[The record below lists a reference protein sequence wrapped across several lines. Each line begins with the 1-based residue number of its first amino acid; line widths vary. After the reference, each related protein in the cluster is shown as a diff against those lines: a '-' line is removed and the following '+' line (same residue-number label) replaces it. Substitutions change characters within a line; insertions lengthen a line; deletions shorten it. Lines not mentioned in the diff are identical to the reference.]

1 MLQSQDP
8 SLPGPAAGVDLPG
21 RDRLL
26 AFFTAIAI
34 VTVLYVGRDVFVP
47 IAVAILLSFVL
58 APVILVLRRVR
69 VPRTAA
75 AVVVV
80 IATFVGLLALGSVI
94 ALQTSDL
101 VAELPKYRFN
111 LSEKIRSVK
120 EATGG
125 SGTFERTM
133 DMIQDLGRELE
144 APDPAKAVKEE
155 GGPFATG
162 GRPLPVEIRQPPPG
176 TLGTLSTVMA
186 PLLHPLAT
194 IGIIFIFVLFILLQR
209 EDLRN
214 RFVRL
219 AGAHDMQRTTAA
231 LDDAAR
237 RLSRFFLTQVA
248 LNAAFGTVIGVGLW
262 LIGVPSPLLFGIA
275 AAVLRF
281 VPYVGA
287 AVAAALPIG
296 FALAVDPGWTMV
308 LSAFALFIVVEPLVG
323 HVIEPLLYGRS
334 TGLSPVAVIAA
345 ATFWT
350 WLWGPIGLLLS
361 TPLTLCL
368 VVLGRHVESLEFLDV
383 ALGDRPPLSDS
394 ELLYQRLLA
403 GDPIEAAA
411 SAEDVLR
418 QTDLDAYCDG
428 VVLPALKL
436 AQRDA
441 ARGALDAE
449 RQVRIRDTL
458 ADLLE
463 HLPAPEDKV
472 AADGAEADDA
482 GPRPEGPSVLVLPA
496 RSALDEA
503 AAQLLVYRLT
513 ADGVAAEAAAPGGAR
528 RLATGQ
534 AGMVVLAYLSPATP
548 AHRRY
553 TIRTLSRDR
562 TGRRVVVADFMA
574 EEPPPVLQGEA
585 AAVSTVKGAVEA
597 AQMEA
602 PASEPAAP
610 AVVPVRAGAA

>member
-1 MLQSQDP
+1 MLQSRDP
-8 SLPGPAAGVDLPG
+8 SFSDPVGGTDLPG
-21 RDRLL
+21 RDRVL
-26 AFFTAIAI
+26 AFFAAIAI
-34 VTVLYVGRDVFVP
+34 VTVLYVGREVFVP
-47 IAVAILLSFVL
+47 IAVAILLSFVM
-58 APVILVLRRVR
+58 APVIRVLRGIK
-69 VPRTAA
+69 VPRSAA
-75 AVVVV
+75 VISVVVV
-80 IATFVGLLALGSVI
+80 TFLGLIALGGVLALQV
-94 ALQTSDL
+94 TDL
-101 VAELPKYRFN
+101 VAELPKYRIN
-111 LSEKIRSVK
+111 LSEKIRSIK
-120 EATGG
+120 DATGG

-133 DMIQDLGRELE
+133 DMLQDLGRELE
-144 APDPAKAVKEE
+144 APRPGQGEE
-155 GGPFATG
+155 GLLAATD
-162 GRPLPVEIRQPPPG
+162 GRPIPVEIKQPPPG

-194 IGIIFIFVLFILLQR
+194 LGIIFIFVLFILFQR

-214 RFVRL
+214 RVVRL

-231 LDDAAR
+231 LDDAAS
-237 RLSRFFLTQVA
+237 RLSRFFLAQVA
-248 LNAAFGTVIGVGLW
+248 LNASFGAVIGVGLW
-262 LIGVPSPLLFGIA
+262 LIGVPSALLWGIA

-308 LSAFALFIVVEPLVG
+308 LSAAALFIVVEPLVG

-368 VVLGRHVESLEFLDV
+368 VVLGRHVESLEFIDV

-403 GDPIEAAA
+403 ADPVEAAA
-411 SAEDVLR
+411 AAEEVLR
-418 QTDLDAYCDG
+418 QKDLDAYCDG
-428 VVLPALKL
+428 VVMPALKL

-441 ARGALDAE
+441 ARGALDAG
-449 RQVRIRDTL
+449 RQERIRDTL
-458 ADLLE
+458 ADLLD
-463 HLPAPEDKV
+463 HLPEPEEKLTQE
-472 AADGAEADDA
+472 ADAEDDA
-482 GPRPEGPSVLVLPA
+482 GPRPEGPRVLVLPA

-503 AAQLLVYRLT
+503 AGLLLVYRLM
-513 ADGVAAEAAAPGGAR
+513 ADGIQAEAAPPGGAR
-528 RLATGQ
+528 RLASGQ
-534 AGMVVLAYLSPATP
+534 AEAIILAYLSPATP

-553 TIRTLSRDR
+553 TIRSLNRDPSAR
-562 TGRRVVVADFMA
+562 RRVMVADFMS
-574 EEPPPVLQGEA
+574 EGPPPVLQGEA

-597 AQMEA
+597 AQVEA
-602 PASEPAAP
+602 AYEPTAP
-610 AVVPVRAGAA
+610 TVVPARAGAA

>member
-8 SLPGPAAGVDLPG
+8 SLPGPAAGADLPG

-47 IAVAILLSFVL
+47 IAVAILLAFVL

-101 VAELPKYRFN
+101 VAELPKYRLN
-111 LSEKIRSVK
+111 LSDKIRSLK

-144 APDPAKAVKEE
+144 APDPAKAAKEE
-155 GGPFATG
+155 GGLLATG

-194 IGIIFIFVLFILLQR
+194 LGIVFIFVLFILLQR

-219 AGAHDMQRTTAA
+219 AGAHDIQRTTAA

-237 RLSRFFLTQVA
+237 RLSRFFLAQVG
-248 LNAAFGTVIGVGLW
+248 LNAAFGTVIGLGLW
-262 LIGVPSPLLFGIA
+262 FIGVPSPLLFGLA

-308 LSAFALFIVVEPLVG
+308 LSAAALFIVVEPLVG

-403 GDPIEAAA
+403 ADPIEAAA
-411 SAEDVLR
+411 AAEEVLR
-418 QTDLDAYCDG
+418 QKDLDAYCDG
-428 VVLPALKL
+428 VVMPALRL

-441 ARGALDAE
+441 ARGALDAS
-449 RQVRIRDTL
+449 RQERIRDTL
-458 ADLLE
+458 ADLLDHMPE
-463 HLPAPEDKV
+463 PDEKPPA
-472 AADGAEADDA
+472 AADESGEAA
-482 GPRPEGPSVLVLPA
+482 PRPQGPQVLVLPA

-503 AAQLLVYRLT
+503 AALLLVHRLI
-513 ADGVAAEAAAPGGAR
+513 ADGIEAEAAPAGGAR

-534 AGMVVLAYLSPATP
+534 AEAIILAYLSPATP

-553 TIRTLSRDR
+553 TIRSLNRDR

-574 EEPPPVLQGEA
+574 EESPAVLQGEA

-597 AQMEA
+597 AQVEV
-602 PASEPAAP
+602 PASPAP

>member
-1 MLQSQDP
+1 MLQSRDP
-8 SLPGPAAGVDLPG
+8 SFSDPVGGTDLPG
-21 RDRLL
+21 RDRVL
-26 AFFTAIAI
+26 AFFAAIAI
-34 VTVLYVGRDVFVP
+34 VTVLYVGREVFVP
-47 IAVAILLSFVL
+47 IAVAILLSFVM
-58 APVILVLRRVR
+58 APVIRVLRGIK
-69 VPRTAA
+69 VPRSAA
-75 AVVVV
+75 VTSVVVV
-80 IATFVGLLALGSVI
+80 TFVGLIALGGVLALQV
-94 ALQTSDL
+94 TDL
-101 VAELPKYRFN
+101 VAELPKYRIN
-111 LSEKIRSVK
+111 LSEKIRSIK
-120 EATGG
+120 DATGG

-133 DMIQDLGRELE
+133 DMLQDLGRELE
-144 APDPAKAVKEE
+144 APRPGQGEE
-155 GGPFATG
+155 GLLAATD
-162 GRPLPVEIRQPPPG
+162 GRPIPVEIKQPPPG

-194 IGIIFIFVLFILLQR
+194 LGIIFIFVLFILFQR

-214 RFVRL
+214 RVVRL

-231 LDDAAR
+231 LDDAAS
-237 RLSRFFLTQVA
+237 RLSRFFLAQVA
-248 LNAAFGTVIGVGLW
+248 LNASFGAVIGVGLW
-262 LIGVPSPLLFGIA
+262 LIGVPSALLWGIA

-281 VPYVGA
+281 VPYIGA

-308 LSAFALFIVVEPLVG
+308 LSAAALFIVVEPLVG

-368 VVLGRHVESLEFLDV
+368 VVLGRHVESLEFIDV

-403 GDPIEAAA
+403 ADPVEAAA
-411 SAEDVLR
+411 AAEEVLR
-418 QTDLDAYCDG
+418 QKDLDAYCDG

-441 ARGALDAE
+441 ARGALDAG
-449 RQVRIRDTL
+449 RQERIRDTL
-458 ADLLE
+458 ADLLD
-463 HLPAPEDKV
+463 HLPEPEERLTQ
-472 AADGAEADDA
+472 EADTEEDS
-482 GPRPEGPSVLVLPA
+482 GPRPEGPRVLVLPA

-503 AAQLLVYRLT
+503 AGLLLVYRLM
-513 ADGVAAEAAAPGGAR
+513 ADGIQAEAAPPGGAR
-528 RLATGQ
+528 RLASGQ
-534 AGMVVLAYLSPATP
+534 AEAIILAYLSPATP

-553 TIRTLSRDR
+553 TIRSLNRDPSAR
-562 TGRRVVVADFMA
+562 RRVTVADFMS
-574 EEPPPVLQGEA
+574 EGPPPVLQGEA

-597 AQMEA
+597 AQVEA
-602 PASEPAAP
+602 TPEAAAP
-610 AVVPVRAGAA
+610 SAVPARAGAA